1 MNMFC
6 SLLTASGL
14 LLASVETARAQ
25 SPYYPPPQTQ
35 GEYRTYSSQFGP
47 TMQAPNASAC
57 QQQAHVVARPAPF
70 YPVEQAAYY
79 PVRRTTY
86 YAPTAAPLG
95 VPVATPVVNSTPGV
109 VVGRGILGQPKAYVP
124 GQPLR
129 NALRFVTP

>member
-14 LLASVETARAQ
+14 LLAAVESARAQ
-25 SPYYPPPQTQ
+25 SPYYPPPQTYAAN
-35 GEYRTYSSQFGP
+35 GAYSSHFSP
-47 TMQAPNASAC
+47 TMQALNTSAC
-57 QQQAHVVARPAPF
+57 LQGAHVVARPAPF

-79 PVRRTTY
+79 PVGRTSY
-86 YAPTAAPLG
+86 YAPNAAPLG
-95 VPVATPVVNSTPGV
+95 VQVATPVVNSTPGV